1 MNVEAKRIAERKT
14 VQEIM
19 KIYCHGHH
27 HNRESG
33 HELCPDCEAIAA
45 YADIRIA
52 KCPRMAV
59 KTFCSVCPI
68 HCYAKPQ
75 RELILAIM
83 RYSGPRMLWHHPLMA
98 IRHILI
104 QWRTRHGLRK
114 REK

>member
-1 MNVEAKRIAERKT
+1 MQVEWKRSEERKT
-14 VQEIM
+14 VREIV
-19 KIYCHGHH
+19 KIYCRGHH
-27 HNRESG
+27 HVRESG

-52 KCPRMAV
+52 KCPRMAA

-83 RYSGPRMLWHHPLMA
+83 RYSGPRMLWHHPIMA